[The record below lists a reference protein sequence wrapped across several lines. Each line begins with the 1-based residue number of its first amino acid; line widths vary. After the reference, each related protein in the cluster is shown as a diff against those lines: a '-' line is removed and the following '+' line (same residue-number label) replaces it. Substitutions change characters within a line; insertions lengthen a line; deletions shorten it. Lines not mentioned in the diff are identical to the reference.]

1 DKEGR
6 CPRIQTTS
14 TKENQTMTIRT
25 DMKMKYL
32 SAISGFGKA
41 LCLSLLLLAAASV
54 PAFAQADVYGAWTSV
69 GSTGTVDE
77 ADAANVGFNATQVYL
92 TAGATSAT
100 ILQRDRDQ
108 QSLLRAEQDARGA
121 RLQAQ
126 RGLADHHQPP
136 QAGPE
141 QRGRRG
147 DRRDGQRRANGVDSQ
162 PFLPGAEYA
171 IARQS
176 VRLPPQFLLHRSA
189 AHSDRPDRRP
199 PSLDAPG
206 LR

>member
-1 DKEGR
+1 
-6 CPRIQTTS
+6 
-14 TKENQTMTIRT
+14 MTIRT

-100 ILQRDRDQ
+100 IRYNVTATSNLFFGLNKTLVVRAFKPNADSRIIINLLKQDLNSGAVVGIGGMDSGAQMAWIASPSFQVRSTPLLASQFDFLRNSYYIEVQLIRTAPTGDPRVSMLQVF
-108 QSLLRAEQDARGA
+108 G
-121 RLQAQ
+121 
-126 RGLADHHQPP
+126 
-136 QAGPE
+136 
-141 QRGRRG
+141 
-147 DRRDGQRRANGVDSQ
+147 N
-162 PFLPGAEYA
+162 
-171 IARQS
+171 
-176 VRLPPQFLLHRSA
+176 
-189 AHSDRPDRRP
+189 
-199 PSLDAPG
+199 
-206 LR
+206 